1 MNVYSEFR
9 FDHVRYEMAG
19 LGRRERNCYPSAE
32 SSRKKLK
39 LISCLRELSN
49 LNSYE
54 HLIESLI
61 LLEHRY

>member
-1 MNVYSEFR
+1 MSGIII
-9 FDHVRYEMAG
+9 A
-19 LGRRERNCYPSAE
+19 SAE
-32 SSRKKLK
+32 SSRRKLK